1 MDAGQPRPEDRH
13 LPVMRDRVVD
23 LLAPAV
29 QAALEAGRTPVAV
42 DGTLGMGGHTEALL
56 TRFPHLR
63 VIGIDRDAHAQAM
76 AAERGIKAQNSLAL
90 LGPLNDIRSQ
100 LNALLHPGFIN
111 DVVLL
116 SILRLAK
123 PLTGDLNGHDVV
135 TRVKL
140 EAGRKFAHLLGERRA
155 AAPCLIRLLS

>member
-63 VIGIDRDAHAQAM
+63 VIGIDRDVHAQAM
-76 AAERGIKAQNSLAL
+76 AAER
-90 LGPLNDIRSQ
+90 LGPLAD
-100 LNALLHPGFIN
+100 
-111 DVVLL
+111 
-116 SILRLAK
+116 
-123 PLTGDLNGHDVV
+123 
-135 TRVKL
+135 RVQQQGAVAVAGIAF
-140 EAGRKFAHLLGERRA
+140 EA
-155 AAPCLIRLLS
+155 